1 VIPKRAPNPGKFLFA
16 AVQASFILVFAAS
29 PARSAGS
36 LYPVE
41 YPTGT
46 IGNPR
51 PQFIWQDLY
60 SERDRGVNV
69 KYRLTVQKKGGA
81 DIPSRSWFLVPALYQ
96 ASFYHVTAPE
106 PFDPGAYDYSIDRIL
121 DGRPDTSR
129 FYHYRRYP
137 LRGAFILDLAERR
150 DFESLE
156 TAHLIRYLTL
166 ERDNRFRNGYNALFF
181 TGSASITLGVGILF
195 YSVIDLGWVSTVV
208 SAICFVS
215 SGIGYGAAGYYGWQ
229 YYDGRRDL
237 AKIVDAERR
246 ASLNDGAGDGRFTAA
261 AELKF

>member
-1 VIPKRAPNPGKFLFA
+1 
-16 AVQASFILVFAAS
+16 
-29 PARSAGS
+29 
-36 LYPVE
+36 
-41 YPTGT
+41 
-46 IGNPR
+46 
-51 PQFIWQDLY
+51 
-60 SERDRGVNV
+60 
-69 KYRLTVQKKGGA
+69 
-81 DIPSRSWFLVPALYQ
+81 
-96 ASFYHVTAPE
+96 
-106 PFDPGAYDYSIDRIL
+106 
-121 DGRPDTSR
+121 
-129 FYHYRRYP
+129 
-137 LRGAFILDLAERR
+137 
-150 DFESLE
+150 LE
-156 TAHLIRYLTL
+156 TVHLIRYLTL

-246 ASLNDGAGDGRFTAA
+246 ASLNGGAGDGRFTAA